1 VLYEA
6 LTRRS
11 GTTYDG
17 TWNDSIVLP
26 QGTPPGDGTVTVV
39 DSTP

>member
-6 LTRRS
+6 LTRTS
-11 GTTYDG
+11 GTAYDG
-17 TWNDSIVLP
+17 TWTDSIVLP
-26 QGTPPGDGTVTVV
+26 QGTPRRDGTVTVV